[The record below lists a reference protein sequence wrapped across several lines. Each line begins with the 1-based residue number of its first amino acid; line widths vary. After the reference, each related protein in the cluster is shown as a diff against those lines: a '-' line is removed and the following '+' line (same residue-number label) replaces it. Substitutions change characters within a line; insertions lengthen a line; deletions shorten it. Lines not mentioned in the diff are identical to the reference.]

1 MEYFTGRRHEVRT
14 ETLILLVVI
23 GAAAALA
30 IIGLAVGVT
39 TRKMR
44 SQKLRDKFGPEYDYT
59 IEKTGYRRSA
69 EEKLQEREK
78 RNTELEIRP
87 LSAEDRERYNG
98 EWLAIQSDFV
108 DNPPNSVAEA
118 NRLIKDVMGRR
129 GFPMEDF
136 ERRTEDLSV
145 LYPDLVSNYRN
156 AHDIAVKNERNETS
170 TEDLRQAMVYYRSL
184 FSELLN
190 AVEVE
195 NSRS

>member
-1 MEYFTGRRHEVRT
+1 MRT